1 LPQVTDSFGSYRLAS
16 PSFFKQL
23 VSGFAVTASL
33 VCDEQGR
40 TVSPLGSS
48 KGLGNATDLELL
60 IALRR
65 QANVILTSG
74 ATFRA
79 DEYRFPRSADL
90 AVLSRQS
97 VDIEVPAGRKF
108 HLIASGFGEAI
119 DELLNR
125 QYGRIHVE
133 YGLAGITE
141 VVAKGLLDFE
151 DVKQAGDELAADIRE
166 QTFALKTPPLEHIFD
181 FVYSDSH
188 PDIDQ
193 QRAWLKAYEESM
205 GAHE

>member
-1 LPQVTDSFGSYRLAS
+1 MPQVTDSFGSYRLAS

-97 VDIEVPAGRKF
+97 VDIEVPAGRKL

-141 VVAKGLLDFE
+141 VVAKGLLDALFLSSKSRDGVQRLSKNLGVE
-151 DVKQAGDELAADIRE
+151 PTFIELSDLYIGLVAW
-166 QTFALKTPPLEHIFD
+166 QTGRLK
-181 FVYSDSH
+181 S
-188 PDIDQ
+188 
-193 QRAWLKAYEESM
+193 
-205 GAHE
+205 

>member
-1 LPQVTDSFGSYRLAS
+1 MPQVTDSFGSYRLAS

-65 QANVILTSG
+65 QASVVLTSG

-90 AVLSRQS
+90 AVLSRHS
-97 VDIEVPAGRKF
+97 VDIEVPASRKL
-108 HLIASGFGEAI
+108 HLSASGFGEAI

-133 YGLAGITE
+133 YGLTGITE
-141 VVAKGLLDFE
+141 VVAKGLLDALFLSSKSRDGVQRLAKNLGVE
-151 DVKQAGDELAADIRE
+151 PTFIELSDLYIGLVAW
-166 QTFALKTPPLEHIFD
+166 QTGRLK
-181 FVYSDSH
+181 S
-188 PDIDQ
+188 
-193 QRAWLKAYEESM
+193 
-205 GAHE
+205 

>member
-1 LPQVTDSFGSYRLAS
+1 LPQITDSFGSYRLAS
-16 PSFFKQL
+16 PAFFKQL
-23 VSGFAVTASL
+23 VSGFAITASL

-40 TVSPLGSS
+40 TVSALGSS

-65 QANVILTSG
+65 QASVVLTSG

-79 DEYRFPRSADL
+79 DQYRFPRSADL

-97 VDIEVPAGRKF
+97 VDIEVPAGRKL

-141 VVAKGLLDFE
+141 VVAKGLLDALFLSSKSRDGVQRLSKNLGVE
-151 DVKQAGDELAADIRE
+151 PTFIELSDLYIGLVAW
-166 QTFALKTPPLEHIFD
+166 QTGRLK
-181 FVYSDSH
+181 S
-188 PDIDQ
+188 
-193 QRAWLKAYEESM
+193 
-205 GAHE
+205 

>member
-1 LPQVTDSFGSYRLAS
+1 MPQVTDTFGCYRLSS
-16 PSFFKQL
+16 PAFFKQL

-141 VVAKGLLDFE
+141 VVAKGLLDALFLSSKSRDGVQRLSKNLGVE
-151 DVKQAGDELAADIRE
+151 PTFIELSDLYIGLVAW
-166 QTFALKTPPLEHIFD
+166 QTGRLK
-181 FVYSDSH
+181 S
-188 PDIDQ
+188 
-193 QRAWLKAYEESM
+193 
-205 GAHE
+205 

>member
-1 LPQVTDSFGSYRLAS
+1 MPQVTDSFGSYRLAS

-108 HLIASGFGEAI
+108 HLIASGFGKAI

-141 VVAKGLLDFE
+141 VVAKGLLDALFLSSKSRDGVQRLSKNLGVE
-151 DVKQAGDELAADIRE
+151 PTFIELSDLYIGLVAW
-166 QTFALKTPPLEHIFD
+166 QTGRLK
-181 FVYSDSH
+181 S
-188 PDIDQ
+188 
-193 QRAWLKAYEESM
+193 
-205 GAHE
+205 

>member
-1 LPQVTDSFGSYRLAS
+1 MPQVTDSFGSYRLAS
-16 PSFFKQL
+16 PAFFKQL

-40 TVSPLGSS
+40 TVSTLGSS

-65 QANVILTSG
+65 QANVVLTSG

-97 VDIEVPAGRKF
+97 VDIEVPAGRKL
-108 HLIASGFGEAI
+108 HLIATGFGEAI

-141 VVAKGLLDFE
+141 VVAQGLLDALFLSSKSRDGVQRLSKNLGVE
-151 DVKQAGDELAADIRE
+151 PTFIELSDLYIGLVAW
-166 QTFALKTPPLEHIFD
+166 QTGRLK
-181 FVYSDSH
+181 S
-188 PDIDQ
+188 
-193 QRAWLKAYEESM
+193 
-205 GAHE
+205 

>member
-97 VDIEVPAGRKF
+97 VDIEVPAGRKL

-141 VVAKGLLDFE
+141 VVAKGLLDALFLSSKSRDGVQRLSKNLGVE
-151 DVKQAGDELAADIRE
+151 PTFIELSDLYIGLVAW
-166 QTFALKTPPLEHIFD
+166 QTGRLK
-181 FVYSDSH
+181 S
-188 PDIDQ
+188 
-193 QRAWLKAYEESM
+193 
-205 GAHE
+205 

>member
-1 LPQVTDSFGSYRLAS
+1 MPQVTDSFGSYRLAS

-141 VVAKGLLDFE
+141 VVAKGLLDALFLSSKSRDGVQRLSKNLGVE
-151 DVKQAGDELAADIRE
+151 PTFIELSDLYIGLVAW
-166 QTFALKTPPLEHIFD
+166 QTGRLK
-181 FVYSDSH
+181 S
-188 PDIDQ
+188 
-193 QRAWLKAYEESM
+193 
-205 GAHE
+205 

>member
-1 LPQVTDSFGSYRLAS
+1 MPQVTDSFGSYRLAS
-16 PSFFKQL
+16 PAFFKQL

-65 QANVILTSG
+65 QANVVLTSG

-141 VVAKGLLDFE
+141 VVAKGLLDALFLSSKSRDGVQRLSKNLGVE
-151 DVKQAGDELAADIRE
+151 PTFIDLSDLYIGLVAW
-166 QTFALKTPPLEHIFD
+166 QTGRLK
-181 FVYSDSH
+181 S
-188 PDIDQ
+188 
-193 QRAWLKAYEESM
+193 
-205 GAHE
+205 